1 MKTFTPLLTAQK
13 KFWFLTFDILIFLA
27 AFAIAIMARFSGL
40 HVSMP
45 INTEL
50 VLLALAVP
58 TLQYI
63 FGNYDLDHISDFK
76 QLLARQ
82 IVAIIFTLLFA
93 TLVTYVF
100 ATERAGIFGRGILF
114 IALGGFFVLS
124 VAYRSA
130 VASYLKKIKGTLK
143 WLILADAKTQEIVK
157 KDFSQLD
164 FEGTLNFLTPEE
176 ALQSKD
182 WLNRKWSTIVVS
194 ITNHEHQSQ
203 LGPIIIDAKCSG
215 LNTITI
221 TTFYERHLRKVPV
234 HLLDYAW
241 FINAGGF
248 YSITNPVKLRLK
260 RIIDISLSLFLLILT
275 APVLLLTALAI
286 RLESK
291 GDAVYSQIRTGKDN
305 KPFTIYKLRSMR
317 SDAEKDGA
325 KWAQKNDNRITRV
338 GKMIRLT
345 RLDELPQL
353 WNVLRGDMSFVGP
366 RPERPEFN
374 EMLKKEL
381 PFYELRHIVR
391 PGITGWAQVLYP
403 YGASV
408 EDSKEKLQFELYY
421 IKHSGTM
428 LDLLIILKTIRVVVG
443 ARGR

>member
-1 MKTFTPLLTAQK
+1 MKTFTPLLTTQK

-27 AFAIAIMARFSGL
+27 AFAIAIMTRFSGM

-45 INTEL
+45 VNVEL

-82 IVAIIFTLLFA
+82 IVAIVFTLLFA
-93 TLVTYVF
+93 TLVTYIF
-100 ATERAGIFGRGILF
+100 ATERSGVFGRGILF

-124 VAYRSA
+124 LAYRSA

-143 WLILADAKTQEIVK
+143 WLILADLKTQEIVK
-157 KDFSQLD
+157 KDFAQLA
-164 FEGTLNFLTPEE
+164 FEGTLDFLTPEE

-194 ITNHEHQSQ
+194 ITNQEHQSQ
-203 LGPIIIDAKCSG
+203 LGPVIIDAKCSG

-221 TTFYERHLRKVPV
+221 TAFYERHLRKVPV

-275 APVLLLTALAI
+275 APILFLTALAI

-291 GDAVYSQIRTGKDN
+291 GNAVYSQIRTGKDN

-338 GKMIRLT
+338 GKVIRLT